1 MSGETRF
8 SLRLPA
14 DLHALLIERAAAEH
28 RSLNAQI
35 IHLLWQAFVVDA
47 DSYRAARSHVGRLT
61 SRPLTSR
68 RDRVPAQGT
77 LMAGLVMQR

>member
-1 MSGETRF
+1 MPDETRF

-14 DLHALLIERAAAEH
+14 DLHALLLERAAAEH

-47 DSYRAARSHVGRLT
+47 DSYRDARKHVGQPA
-61 SRPLTSR
+61 S
-68 RDRVPAQGT
+68 VPAHPVPHG
-77 LMAGLVMQR
+77 